1 MARQLVRPQVDFA
14 AVGEAGMVRNY
25 EGEALAAIGTI
36 IGEAISNVK
45 PKADKINEQEQEIEN
60 IEVPTDTGDGEAA
73 LDIQPKGIVD
83 TSPKLNP
90 QATFTIDNVLD
101 KDLKGGGKLDKYKS
115 VYEKF
120 TDKQKNAWT
129 KRGAGSKRSGVDD
142 YIYYM
147 ENELPEENIKAR
159 ESVRSFAASKP
170 KGFVYDPLNPAHIN
184 EFKGSK
190 YFDEKLP
197 YNFLTSPTNRL
208 KDDSPFER
216 QRQASARPRGRGLAG
231 MSNEQQFNMQAMR
244 GAAMS
249 QLPSEASGRSFV
261 EKQRYLRTPSWAS
274 GTSVAAAI
282 EGWNIGV
289 EASNYRA
296 QVAADLK
303 DYQDREWKDMQDQA
317 KEDSLI
323 PRSFLAS
330 SKALQES
337 YIAAQSLPSEEREL
351 VMGQINTQLADL
363 ERSKTVVMDS
373 QKFLKENWNRIA
385 WDLVPPKQK
394 DMLLTLMRGG
404 GVNGF
409 LPDKNGKMSFQG
421 TTRGDVPF
429 TQTLD
434 QIADPEN
441 GLLSTLPM
449 KGNIYGV
456 MGTIADAVEKSD
468 YTRKTVDADGIIRE
482 QPVPLDDLKNTIDY
496 ELNEAIASN
505 GLKSLASSLPIYQG
519 EKGLDA
525 FNLGM
530 RLPQDH
536 PDHPTNVVKDNM
548 SRGILHK
555 LTAYMGQV
563 TEEEGKAGIEKL
575 KSDLKMKQQIQKS
588 YLDQQADIAKEQ
600 RKAATSGKGTAADF
614 KETASFL
621 LSGGQQGSV
630 ETITQEGTIEE
641 GFFGDEETTE
651 KPQTTG
657 EQAFTYYPNLDNLQG
672 KGIASVEQS
681 GGRLTIYGKQSI
693 KETDGKESVTTNI
706 LESIDLTQPREKLL
720 QDLENLAREYNIV
733 YKTPDAEFNA
743 SEYIKKFNESKSN

>member
-45 PKADKINEQEQEIEN
+45 PKADKIDEQEQEIEN
-60 IEVPTDTGDGEAA
+60 IEVPTDTDNGEAT

-83 TSPKLNP
+83 VSPKLNP

-101 KDLKGGGKLDKYKS
+101 KDIKGGGKLDKYKS

-129 KRGAGSKRSGVDD
+129 KRGASSKRSGVDD

-170 KGFVYDPLNPAHIN
+170 KGFVYDPLNPAHVN
-184 EFKGSK
+184 EFKSSK
-190 YFDEKLP
+190 YFDQKLP
-197 YNFLTSPTNRL
+197 YNFLTSPVNRL

-216 QRQASARPRGRGLAG
+216 QRQASAKPRGRGLAG

-330 SKALQES
+330 SKALQEA
-337 YIAAQSLPSEEREL
+337 YIAAQDLPSIEREEAKA
-351 VMGQINTQLADL
+351 QISTQLADL

-373 QKFLKENWNRIA
+373 QKFLKENWNRVA

-409 LPDKNGKMSFQG
+409 LPDENGKMAFQG

-429 TQTLD
+429 KQTLD
-434 QIADPEN
+434 QIVDPEN

-530 RLPQDH
+530 RLPKDH
-536 PDHPTNVVKDNM
+536 PDHPVNVVKDNM

-563 TEEEGKAGIEKL
+563 TEEESKAGVEKL

-588 YLDQQADIAKEQ
+588 FLDQRADIAKEQ
-600 RKAATSGKGTAADF
+600 REAATSGKGAAADF
-614 KETASFL
+614 KETANFL
-621 LSGGQQGSV
+621 LSGAQSGTL
-630 ETITQEGTIEE
+630 ETITQEGKGEPTS
-641 GFFGDEETTE
+641 
-651 KPQTTG
+651 TG
-657 EQAFTYYPNLDNLQG
+657 EQAFNYYPNLDNLQG

-693 KETDGKESVTTNI
+693 KETDGKESITTNI

-720 QDLENLAREYNIV
+720 QDLENLAREYNIR
-733 YKTPDAEFNA
+733 YKTPDAKFNA
-743 SEYIKKFNESKSN
+743 SQYLENYNKRKSN

>member
-45 PKADKINEQEQEIEN
+45 PKADKINEQEREIETLDVPLKTDDVPSIAEEAGKITTSELPSGIPGTPPS
-60 IEVPTDTGDGEAA
+60 IE
-73 LDIQPKGIVD
+73 KVD
-83 TSPKLNP
+83 ETLSAP
-90 QATFTIDNVLD
+90 V
-101 KDLKGGGKLDKYKS
+101 KGGGKLDKYKS

-129 KRGAGSKRSGVDD
+129 KRGVGSKRSGVDD

-170 KGFVYDPLNPAHIN
+170 KGFVYDPLNPVHVN
-184 EFKGSK
+184 EFKASK
-190 YFDEKLP
+190 YFDQKLP
-197 YNFLTSPTNRL
+197 YNFLTSPTKRL

-216 QRQASARPRGRGLAG
+216 QRRVSTRPRGRGLAG

-289 EASNYRA
+289 EASNYRT

-337 YIAAQSLPSEEREL
+337 FIAAQDLPSIEREDAKA
-351 VMGQINTQLADL
+351 QISTQLADL

-409 LPDKNGKMSFQG
+409 LPDENGKMAFQG

-429 TQTLD
+429 KQTLD
-434 QIADPEN
+434 QIVDPEN

-449 KGNIYGV
+449 KGNVYGV

-519 EKGLDA
+519 ERGLDA

-536 PDHPTNVVKDNM
+536 PDHPVNVVKDNM

-563 TEEEGKAGIEKL
+563 TEEEGKAGIEAQ
-575 KSDLKMKQQIQKS
+575 KQRNRLEMLNAREQVQKRKEKR
-588 YLDQQADIAKEQ
+588 KEQ
-600 RKAATSGKGTAADF
+600 TEKQKPGKGTAADY
-614 KETASFL
+614 KRSAEYL
-621 LSGGQQGSV
+621 LSGGQESSI
-630 ETITQEGTIEE
+630 ETITQEGVIEE
-641 GFFGDEETTE
+641 GFFGDKETTQE
-651 KPQTTG
+651 PQTTG

-672 KGIASVEQS
+672 KGISSVEQAD
-681 GGRLTIYGKQSI
+681 GVLTIYSKQTV
-693 KETDGKESVTTNI
+693 KQKDGE
-706 LESIDLTQPREKLL
+706 
-720 QDLENLAREYNIV
+720 EN
-733 YKTPDAEFNA
+733 
-743 SEYIKKFNESKSN
+743 SNN

>member
-45 PKADKINEQEQEIEN
+45 PKADKINEQEREIETLDVPLKTDDVPSIAEEAGKITTSELPSGIPGTPPS
-60 IEVPTDTGDGEAA
+60 IE
-73 LDIQPKGIVD
+73 KVD
-83 TSPKLNP
+83 ETLSAP
-90 QATFTIDNVLD
+90 V
-101 KDLKGGGKLDKYKS
+101 KGGGKLDKYKS

-129 KRGAGSKRSGVDD
+129 KRGVGSKRSGVDD

-170 KGFVYDPLNPAHIN
+170 KGFVYDPLNPVHVN
-184 EFKGSK
+184 EFKASK
-190 YFDEKLP
+190 YFDQKLP
-197 YNFLTSPTNRL
+197 YNFLTSPTKRL

-216 QRQASARPRGRGLAG
+216 QRRVSTRPRGRGLAG

-289 EASNYRA
+289 EASNYRT

-337 YIAAQSLPSEEREL
+337 FIAAQDLPSIEREDAKA
-351 VMGQINTQLADL
+351 QISTQLADL

-409 LPDKNGKMSFQG
+409 LPDENGKMAFQG

-429 TQTLD
+429 KQTLD
-434 QIADPEN
+434 QIVDPEN

-449 KGNIYGV
+449 KGNVYGV

-519 EKGLDA
+519 ERGLDA

-536 PDHPTNVVKDNM
+536 PDHPVNVVKDNM

-563 TEEEGKAGIEKL
+563 TEEEGKAGIEAQ
-575 KSDLKMKQQIQKS
+575 KQRNRLEMLNAREQVQKRKEKR
-588 YLDQQADIAKEQ
+588 KEQ
-600 RKAATSGKGTAADF
+600 TEKQKPGKGTAADY
-614 KETASFL
+614 KRSAEYL
-621 LSGGQQGSV
+621 LSGGQESSI
-630 ETITQEGTIEE
+630 ETITQEGVIEE
-641 GFFGDEETTE
+641 GFFGDKETTQE
-651 KPQTTG
+651 PQTTG

-672 KGIASVEQS
+672 KGISSVEQAD
-681 GGRLTIYGKQSI
+681 GVLTIYSKQTV
-693 KETDGKESVTTNI
+693 KQKDGEETATTNI
-706 LESIDLTQPREKLL
+706 LESIDLTQPYEKLL
-720 QDLENLAREYNIV
+720 QDLSNLSREYDIR
-733 YKTPDAEFNA
+733 YETPDNDPLG
-743 SEYIKKFNESKSN
+743 II

>member
-45 PKADKINEQEQEIEN
+45 PKADKINEQEREIETLDVPLKTDDVPSIAEEAGKITTSELPGGIPGTPPS
-60 IEVPTDTGDGEAA
+60 IE
-73 LDIQPKGIVD
+73 KVD
-83 TSPKLNP
+83 ETLSAP
-90 QATFTIDNVLD
+90 V
-101 KDLKGGGKLDKYKS
+101 KGGGKLDKYKS

-129 KRGAGSKRSGVDD
+129 KRGVGSKRSGVDD

-170 KGFVYDPLNPAHIN
+170 KGFVYDPLNPVHVN
-184 EFKGSK
+184 EFKASK
-190 YFDEKLP
+190 YFDQKLP
-197 YNFLTSPTNRL
+197 YNFLTSPTKRL

-216 QRQASARPRGRGLAG
+216 QRRVSTRPRGRGLAG

-289 EASNYRA
+289 EASNYRT

-337 YIAAQSLPSEEREL
+337 FIAAQDLPSIEREDAKA
-351 VMGQINTQLADL
+351 QISTQLADL

-409 LPDKNGKMSFQG
+409 LPDENGKMAFQG

-429 TQTLD
+429 KQTLD
-434 QIADPEN
+434 QIVDPEN

-449 KGNIYGV
+449 KGNVYGV

-519 EKGLDA
+519 ERGLDA

-536 PDHPTNVVKDNM
+536 PDHPVNVVKDNM

-563 TEEEGKAGIEKL
+563 TEEEGKAGIEAQ
-575 KSDLKMKQQIQKS
+575 KQRNRLEMLNAREQVQKRKEKR
-588 YLDQQADIAKEQ
+588 KEQ
-600 RKAATSGKGTAADF
+600 TEKQKPGKGTAADY
-614 KETASFL
+614 KRSAEYL
-621 LSGGQQGSV
+621 LSGGQESSI
-630 ETITQEGTIEE
+630 ETITQEGVIEE
-641 GFFGDEETTE
+641 GFFGDKETTQE
-651 KPQTTG
+651 PQTTG

-672 KGIASVEQS
+672 KGISSVEQAD
-681 GGRLTIYGKQSI
+681 GVLTIYSKQTV
-693 KETDGKESVTTNI
+693 KQKDGEETATTNI
-706 LESIDLTQPREKLL
+706 LESIDLTQPYEKLL
-720 QDLENLAREYNIV
+720 QDLSNLSREYDIR
-733 YKTPDAEFNA
+733 YETPDNDPLG
-743 SEYIKKFNESKSN
+743 II

>member
-60 IEVPTDTGDGEAA
+60 IDVPVLEDTTEVEQD
-73 LDIQPKGIVD
+73 LQDIQDEEDEGLLDEILNQTKKVD
-83 TSPKLNP
+83 KTLSAP
-90 QATFTIDNVLD
+90 V
-101 KDLKGGGKLDKYKS
+101 KGGGKLDKYKS

-129 KRGAGSKRSGVDD
+129 KRGTGSKRSGVDD
-142 YIYYM
+142 YVYYM

-170 KGFVYDPLNPAHIN
+170 KGFVYDPLNPAHVN

-190 YFDEKLP
+190 YFDQKLP
-197 YNFLTSPTNRL
+197 YNFLTSPANRL

-216 QRQASARPRGRGLAG
+216 QRRVSAKPRGRGLAG

-337 YIAAQSLPSEEREL
+337 YIAAQKLPSEEREL

-373 QKFLKENWNRIA
+373 QKFLKENWNRVA

-409 LPDKNGKMSFQG
+409 LPDENGKMAFQG

-434 QIADPEN
+434 QIVDPEN

-536 PDHPTNVVKDNM
+536 PDNPVNVVKDNM

-563 TEEEGKAGIEKL
+563 TEEEGKGALEDQKQRNRMEKAAFDADQRRRLEEL
-575 KSDLKMKQQIQKS
+575 KGEIKGEQTRSTSGQNKAKQTVADYSDISLSYAENIVNKNDPMDLVDRLRTTGKYKNVVWEPESRQLVLVPKQTTRTEKSTDEEGNIKQKQVTTGGSNIMLDFDRSVADLVPAISDLMYNNDIPVSTDRQKS
-588 YLDQQADIAKEQ
+588 EQDTSAIIAAARQ
-600 RKAATSGKGTAADF
+600 R
-614 KETASFL
+614 
-621 LSGGQQGSV
+621 
-630 ETITQEGTIEE
+630 
-641 GFFGDEETTE
+641 
-651 KPQTTG
+651 
-657 EQAFTYYPNLDNLQG
+657 N
-672 KGIASVEQS
+672 QS
-681 GGRLTIYGKQSI
+681 
-693 KETDGKESVTTNI
+693 
-706 LESIDLTQPREKLL
+706 
-720 QDLENLAREYNIV
+720 
-733 YKTPDAEFNA
+733 
-743 SEYIKKFNESKSN
+743 KK

>member
-60 IEVPTDTGDGEAA
+60 IDVPVLEDTTEVEQD
-73 LDIQPKGIVD
+73 LQDIQDEEDEGLLDEILSQTKKVD
-83 TSPKLNP
+83 KTLSAP
-90 QATFTIDNVLD
+90 V
-101 KDLKGGGKLDKYKS
+101 KGGGKLDKYKS

-170 KGFVYDPLNPAHIN
+170 KGFVYDPLNPAHVN
-184 EFKGSK
+184 EFKASK
-190 YFDEKLP
+190 YFDQKLP

-330 SKALQES
+330 SKALMEA
-337 YIAAQSLPSEEREL
+337 YIAAQDLPSIEREEAKA
-351 VMGQINTQLADL
+351 QISTQLADL

-373 QKFLKENWNRIA
+373 QKFLKDNWNKIA

-409 LPDKNGKMSFQG
+409 LPDENGKMAFQG

-429 TQTLD
+429 KQTLD
-434 QIADPEN
+434 QIVDPEN

-536 PDHPTNVVKDNM
+536 PDHPVNVVKDNM

-563 TEEEGKAGIEKL
+563 TEEEGKGALEDQKQRNRMEKAAY
-575 KSDLKMKQQIQKS
+575 D
-588 YLDQQADIAKEQ
+588 AEQ
-600 RKAATSGKGTAADF
+600 RRRLEQLKGEIKAEETKSTSGQNKVKKTVADYSDISLSYAENIVN
-614 KETASFL
+614 KNDPMDLVDRLRTTGKYKDVVWEPESRTLVLQPKQTTKTET
-621 LSGGQQGSV
+621 
-630 ETITQEGTIEE
+630 TTDEE
-641 GFFGDEETTE
+641 GYTTE
-651 KPQTTG
+651 KQVTTG
-657 EQAFTYYPNLDNLQG
+657 G
-672 KGIASVEQS
+672 S
-681 GGRLTIYGKQSI
+681 
-693 KETDGKESVTTNI
+693 
-706 LESIDLTQPREKLL
+706 
-720 QDLENLAREYNIV
+720 NIV
-733 YKTPDAEFNA
+733 LDFDRSVADLVPAISDLMYNNDIPVSADKQKPEQDTSAIIAAARKRNQ
-743 SEYIKKFNESKSN
+743 SKK

>member
-45 PKADKINEQEQEIEN
+45 PKADKIKEQEQEIEN
-60 IEVPTDTGDGEAA
+60 IDVPVLEDTTEVEQD
-73 LDIQPKGIVD
+73 LQDIQDKEDEALLDEILNQTKKVD
-83 TSPKLNP
+83 ESLEKPLES
-90 QATFTIDNVLD
+90 
-101 KDLKGGGKLDKYKS
+101 GGKLDKYRS

-129 KRGAGSKRSGVDD
+129 KRGTGSKRSGVDD

-170 KGFVYDPLNPAHIN
+170 KGFVYDPLNPTHVN
-184 EFKGSK
+184 EFKESK
-190 YFDEKLP
+190 YFDQKLP
-197 YNFLTSPTNRL
+197 YNFLTSPTKRL

-216 QRQASARPRGRGLAG
+216 QRQVSAKPRGRGLAG
-231 MSNEQQFNMQAMR
+231 MSNEQQFNMQAMQ

-303 DYQDREWKDMQDQA
+303 DYQTREFESMQEQA

-330 SKALQES
+330 TKSLQTA
-337 YIAAQSLPSEEREL
+337 YVAAQKLPAEEREL
-351 VMGQINTQLADL
+351 VLSQINMQLTDL
-363 ERSKTVVMDS
+363 ERSKTVVMDG
-373 QKFLKENWNRIA
+373 QKFVKDNMNNIA
-385 WDLVPPKQK
+385 WDLTPAGTK
-394 DMLLTLMRGG
+394 DKVMTFLEGG

-409 LPDKNGKMSFQG
+409 IPNKNGVMSFTG
-421 TTRGDVPF
+421 TTRNDIPF
-429 TQTLD
+429 SLTLD
-434 QIADPEN
+434 EIAGPK
-441 GLLSTLPM
+441 GLLASLPV
-449 KGNIYGV
+449 KVDIYGT
-456 MGTIADAVEKSD
+456 MSTIADDVEKSD

-496 ELNEAIASN
+496 ELNEAIASK
-505 GLKSLASSLPIYQG
+505 GLKGLASALPIYQG
-519 EKGLDA
+519 PKGLDA
-525 FNLGM
+525 FNLGLK
-530 RLPQDH
+530 LPQNH
-536 PDHPTNVVKDNM
+536 PDHPVNVVKDNM

-563 TEEEGKAGIEKL
+563 TEEEGKGALEDQKQRNRMEKAAY
-575 KSDLKMKQQIQKS
+575 D
-588 YLDQQADIAKEQ
+588 AEQ
-600 RKAATSGKGTAADF
+600 RRRLEQLKGEIKSEQTKSTSGRNKAKQTVADY
-614 KETASFL
+614 SDIS
-621 LSGGQQGSV
+621 LSYAENIVNKNDPMDLVDRLKATEKYKDVAWESQSRQLMLV
-630 ETITQEGTIEE
+630 PKQTTKREKVVDEE
-641 GFFGDEETTE
+641 GDT
-651 KPQTTG
+651 
-657 EQAFTYYPNLDNLQG
+657 
-672 KGIASVEQS
+672 
-681 GGRLTIYGKQSI
+681 
-693 KETDGKESVTTNI
+693 
-706 LESIDLTQPREKLL
+706 REK
-720 QDLENLAREYNIV
+720 EVITGGSNIV
-733 YKTPDAEFNA
+733 LDFNRSVADLVPVISDIMYNNDIPVRADKQKPEQDTSAIIAESRKRN
-743 SEYIKKFNESKSN
+743 KSKE